1 MKSPDLAIYVFCLYG
16 EESNKIATFIWVVE
30 IYVSGSVANF
40 RFCNATKQSYVFI
53 WETRIEFKVGNTDLC
68 SFLGQHSKVYILL
81 QIVQ

>member
-40 RFCNATKQSYVFI
+40 RFCKATNLSYSSEKLELNLKLVTLIYVVF
-53 WETRIEFKVGNTDLC
+53 
-68 SFLGQHSKVYILL
+68 
-81 QIVQ
+81 

>member
-40 RFCNATKQSYVFI
+40 RFCNAPKQSYVFI
-53 WETRIEFKVGNTDLC
+53 GTRIEFKVGNTYLC
-68 SFLGQHSKVYILL
+68 SFLGQHSTVYILL

>member
-40 RFCNATKQSYVFI
+40 GIFKATKLSYSTCKLELNLKLVTLIYVVF
-53 WETRIEFKVGNTDLC
+53 
-68 SFLGQHSKVYILL
+68 
-81 QIVQ
+81 